1 MYPYTDLPP
10 SDSKAR
16 RKEQDV
22 RRMQFRRAIERYAEE
37 RRLHALLDPFA
48 EPAAFT
54 AQRAWAEN
62 RRSARPAH

>member
-1 MYPYTDLPP
+1 MHLYSNLPQ
-10 SDSKAR
+10 SESKAR

-22 RRMQFRRAIERYAEE
+22 RRMQFRRAIESYAEQ
-37 RRLHALLDPFA
+37 RQLHALLDPFA
-48 EPAAFT
+48 DPSAFS